1 MNGGTVKMDTLA
13 DAGQPQADAGQ
24 PQADAI
30 NILIVDDDATIRYLL
45 HEFMRMQGYDSEMAG
60 SAEEALEILKEH
72 QFQVVISDIMLPG
85 LDGLELTALIKK
97 HYDSDVIVITG
108 YSADYSYE
116 DAIDKG
122 ASDFV
127 FKPVRFEELLL
138 RLKRVLRERE
148 LKHKLQTLAITDGLT
163 RLYNSRHFYDQLEKE
178 IDRALRYH
186 HALSLIMMDIDFFK
200 NYNDCYGHLEGDKV
214 LAGLGETIRACL
226 RKTDTAYRYGGEEFT
241 VILPETGAD
250 DALVVARRIQ
260 EQIKNRPF
268 YPLDENAV
276 HITVSV
282 GVTDYAPGEDMLG
295 LVKRADQA
303 LFDSKRSGRDKITL
317 TPAARFP
324 LSQ

>member
-1 MNGGTVKMDTLA
+1 MDTLA